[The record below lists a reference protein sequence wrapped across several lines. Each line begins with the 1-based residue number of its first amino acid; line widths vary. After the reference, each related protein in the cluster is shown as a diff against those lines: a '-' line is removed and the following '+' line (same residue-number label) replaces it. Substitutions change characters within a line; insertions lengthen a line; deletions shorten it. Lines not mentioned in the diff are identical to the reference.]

1 MDTRRWRN
9 LGIVL
14 ALLAALFV
22 LTQVRESGHTV
33 RATAVF
39 DLEPDEVGRIVISEG
54 DQRSELLRLDTLWV
68 LAGHETEQLRSW
80 RLDAFFNSVLSVER
94 ESLISENPAKW
105 STYGVDS
112 TGRQLQVYNRKG
124 ELQSHLVVGRSTV
137 NWQSSYLRA
146 IGEDQVYQTR
156 QGIYQFIAAGAEFW
170 LEPPPPEPDTTG
182 AGEQ

>member
-1 MDTRRWRN
+1 MHISRWRN

-14 ALLAALFV
+14 AVLAALF
-22 LTQVRESGHTV
+22 LMTQVRESGY
-33 RATAVF
+33 AAGAEAVF
-39 DLEPDEVGRIVISEG
+39 DIEADDVGRFVVSEG
-54 DQRSELLRLDTLWV
+54 DLRSELIRLDTLWV

-80 RLDAFFNSVLSVER
+80 RLDAFINSVLSVER

-124 ELQSHLVVGRSTV
+124 ELQNHLVVGRSTV

-156 QGIYQFIAAGAEFW
+156 QGIYRFIAAGAEFW

-182 AGEQ
+182 AGEE